1 MQYAFQR
8 SHSYPVIFLTI
19 VRKKGTY
26 MKSILKLVGLG
37 VVLAGAALAAAVP
50 APEIDPASVATPL
63 ALLSGA
69 MLIVRSRIRR

>member
-37 VVLAGAALAAAVP
+37 VVLAGAAMAAA
-50 APEIDPASVATPL
+50 APEIDPASVGTPL
-63 ALLSGA
+63 ALLGGA
-69 MLIVRSRIRR
+69 MLIIRSRIRR